1 MTKILYKYWY
11 ILPIIL
17 GLIVLLLMILLTIPK
32 NHCHI

>member
-17 GLIVLLLMILLTIPK
+17 GLIVLLLMILSPVLT
-32 NHCHI
+32 NG